1 MQYLSN
7 YQWNFSQ
14 NYNKIFFT
22 NCMKRPRYPK
32 QSWERKIE
40 LEKSGFLTSD
50 YTSKY
55 SIQNGMVLSE
65 KKKNRSIEQDREPR
79 GKPKYLWSPSQW
91 QRSRKYT
98 IMPGA
103 STGDP
108 THDKVMWRRPDNQG
122 RSGLKGLPGPAR
134 ASTLKPKSV
143 CLLFTILCFS
153 PTLLT
158 LTGGY
163 PQPPFS
169 EENQLRA
176 LVNKSS
182 GLERSISILTP
193 LLAF

>member
-1 MQYLSN
+1 
-7 YQWNFSQ
+7 
-14 NYNKIFFT
+14 
-22 NCMKRPRYPK
+22 
-32 QSWERKIE
+32 
-40 LEKSGFLTSD
+40 
-50 YTSKY
+50 
-55 SIQNGMVLSE
+55 
-65 KKKNRSIEQDREPR
+65 
-79 GKPKYLWSPSQW
+79 
-91 QRSRKYT
+91 
-98 IMPGA
+98 MPGA

-108 THDKVMWRRPDNQG
+108 THDKVMWRRPDRQG

-176 LVNKSS
+176 LINKSP
-182 GLERSISILTP
+182 GHERSISIQIP
-193 LLAF
+193 LISILACLAGLSILLQLMHMIVHNSPTMKGTGSQSILKVLVSIEPFKG